1 MKFAVAD
8 QKIPPSI
15 TVSQARDR
23 LDAALERL
31 DKAVE
36 GGGPKGDKMSGL
48 AAELSAARGEID
60 SLKNN
65 NTEVSERLG
74 AAISKVKTMIG
85 N

>member
-15 TVSQARDR
+15 TVSQARGR

-31 DKAVE
+31 EKAVA
-36 GGGPKGDKMSGL
+36 GGGPEGDKMSGL

-60 SLKNN
+60 SLKNKN
-65 NTEVSERLG
+65 AEVSERLG
-74 AAISKVKTMIG
+74 AAIGKVKAMIG